1 MGNNEWGSPTPRNNP
16 WLPDETAVQPVP
28 DAAAAAGTPGG
39 APQRS
44 GGGRGPIIT
53 VALIAVVA
61 LVIAAVVIWG
71 MFGRD
76 GDSDSNSSDGAGN
89 VTFVPVP
96 ESGAADTNDE
106 DDTDE
111 SSTSSAS
118 PSERPDDDNDDDDD
132 DDNDDN
138 DDDRFGGSG
147 DLNGDRVTAQGFPN
161 TPRAAN
167 GVPAAQCNG
176 DDTWIFAGTNGDDR
190 AVICQVGERGDYYY
204 RGYYNEGAAE
214 HDIDMD
220 RVGSGYWVTEKV
232 GSLRIEITSDG
243 VQVLREDGSERSGRD
258 FTWSADN
265 S

>member
-53 VALIAVVA
+53 VALIAVVV
-61 LVIAAVVIWG
+61 LVIVAVVIWG
-71 MFGRD
+71 MF
-76 GDSDSNSSDGAGN
+76 SDGAGD

-96 ESGAADTNDE
+96 ESGAADTDDE

-118 PSERPDDDNDDDDD
+118 PSERPDDDNDDDD
-132 DDNDDN
+132 NDDN
-138 DDDRFGGSG
+138 DEDRFGGSG